1 MAKQSSEDRYGFTNV
16 PCSDGQSLVIA
27 RIDGGGLLD
36 QWNRKLQGF
45 PTHQV
50 ALGDRI
56 ISVNSVSGDM
66 EKMRNELRCD
76 SVNMRVLK
84 DLQRFLVHLKQ
95 FSKCSVT

>member
-1 MAKQSSEDRYGFTNV
+1 MKSHFCFDLSFFDEFSCQIFISSMNRTINR
-16 PCSDGQSLVIA
+16 DGQSLVIA

-56 ISVNSVSGDM
+56 ISVNSVAGDM
-66 EKMRNELRCD
+66 ENMRNELRCD
-76 SVNMRVLK
+76 SINMRVLK
-84 DLQRFLVHLKQ
+84 DL
-95 FSKCSVT
+95 